1 MSGLKSASLTPFG
14 KSDKRSNKSPR
25 KTFRFEFTLSDP
37 SEDSCSVFDY
47 GSVVKLKEVSYDWKC

>member
-14 KSDKRSNKSPR
+14 KSDKRTNKSPR
-25 KTFRFEFTLSDP
+25 KTYRFGFTLSDP

-47 GSVVKLKEVSYDWKC
+47 GSEVKLEEVSYD